1 MKSSQHSDIASQP
14 PWQWQLK
21 HAINSP
27 QQLLQRLN
35 LSESEV
41 GKGDARKLFPLRVPH
56 AFVDKMAIGDAN
68 DPLFKQIWPA
78 EAEFQQVDGYLTD
91 PLQEHD
97 AAVPGLIHKYENRVL
112 LLVRG
117 GCAVN
122 CRYCFRRH
130 FPYGDNKPTEH
141 HWQAALDYIAQ
152 RPAIKEV
159 IFSGGDPL
167 MANDQQLSELIAKIE
182 QIDHVTRLRIHTRLP
197 VMIPERLTRELCTR
211 LASSRLKPV
220 IVLHINHANEVDQRL
235 CDALH
240 PYQQAGIWLLNQA
253 VLLAGINDRVEALCE
268 LSEALF
274 DAGIQPYYLHAFDPV
289 ANTAHFDVSDQKAQ
303 QLMRDLLPRLP
314 GFLVPKLVREIAGES
329 SKTPLDIRST
339 E

>member
-1 MKSSQHSDIASQP
+1 MKLTQASDIANQP

-21 HAINSP
+21 HAISSP
-27 QQLLQRLN
+27 EELLQRLS
-35 LSESEV
+35 LTESEV
-41 GKGDARKLFPLRVPH
+41 GSGAARRLFPLRVPQ
-56 AFVDKMAIGDAN
+56 AFVDKMAIGDGN

-78 EAEFQQVDGYLTD
+78 DAEFHQVDGYLTD

-97 AAVPGLIHKYENRVL
+97 AAVPGLIHKYHNRVL

-141 HWQAALDYIAQ
+141 HWQDALDYIAQ
-152 RPAIKEV
+152 RPEIKEV

-167 MANDQQLSELIAKIE
+167 MANDQQLSELIGRIE
-182 QIDHVTRLRIHTRLP
+182 RIPHVTRLRIHSRLP
-197 VMIPERLTRELCTR
+197 VMIPERLTTELLAR
-211 LASSRLKPV
+211 LSNSRLKPV
-220 IVLHINHANEVDQRL
+220 IVLHINHANEIDQRL
-235 CDALH
+235 TDALG

-253 VLLAGINDRVEALCE
+253 VLLAGINDNVDTLTE

-274 DAGIQPYYLHAFDPV
+274 QAGIQPYYLHAFDPV
-289 ANTAHFDVSDQKAQ
+289 ANTAHFDVADTQAKQLMQ
-303 QLMRDLLPRLP
+303 QLLTRLP
-314 GFLVPKLVREIAGES
+314 GFLVPTLVREIAGQP

-339 E
+339 Q